1 MKKTDIRSMT
11 PDELERFV
19 VEDLKDKK
27 FRAKQIYDW
36 MHVKLVQDF
45 DEMSNLSKDLR
56 VRLVQQATLCP
67 LEIVDC
73 LISKLDGTR
82 KYLFR
87 LEDGSIIES
96 VLMKYKHGNSVC
108 ISSQVGCRMGC
119 RFCASTLLGLERNL
133 TTAEMLGQIYAIQKD
148 SGERVSNVV
157 IMGTGEPMDNY
168 DAVVRFMRMISD
180 EKGLNISQRN
190 ITVSTCGLVPEIYRL
205 ADEHLQITLAISLH
219 ATNDAKRQSMM
230 PIANRYSIEEL
241 LKACRYYYD
250 TNGRRLTFEY
260 SLASG
265 VNDDP
270 EDARALGGLLKGFLW
285 HVNLIPI
292 NPVEEREFVQSDRKS
307 IVNFKNNLEKYGGNV
322 TIRREMGRDI
332 QAACGQLRRRYMTQ
346 IGEKE
351 V

>member
-1 MKKTDIRSMT
+1 MEKKDIRSMT
-11 PDELERFV
+11 PEELEAFV
-19 VEDLKDKK
+19 VNDLKEKK
-27 FRAKQIYDW
+27 FRARQIYDW
-36 MHVKLVQDF
+36 MHVKCVQNF
-45 DEMSNLSKDLR
+45 DEMTNLSKDLR
-56 VRLVQQATLCP
+56 QKLSENATLCP
-67 LEIVDC
+67 VEKADC
-73 LISKLDGTR
+73 LISQIDGTR

-87 LEDGSIIES
+87 MEDGSIIES

-133 TTAEMLGQIYAIQKD
+133 NTSEMLGQIYAIQRD
-148 SGERVSNVV
+148 TGERVSNVV
-157 IMGTGEPMDNY
+157 IMGTGEPLDNY
-168 DAVVRFMRMISD
+168 DAVVRFIRMISD

-190 ITVSTCGLVPEIYRL
+190 ITLSTCGIVPKIYQL

-219 ATNDAKRQSMM
+219 ASDNEKRKSMM
-230 PIANRYSIEEL
+230 PIANKYDMDTL
-241 LKACRYYYD
+241 LEACRYYYE

-260 SLASG
+260 SLARG
-265 VNDDP
+265 VNDSP
-270 EDARALGGLLKGFLW
+270 EDARTLAKLLKGFMW

-292 NPVEEREFVQSDRKS
+292 NPVEERSYVQSDRKS
-307 IVNFKNNLEKYGGNV
+307 IVNFKNSLEKYGGNV

>member
-1 MKKTDIRSMT
+1 MEKKDIRSMT
-11 PDELERFV
+11 PEELEAFV
-19 VEDLKDKK
+19 VNDLKDKK
-27 FRAKQIYDW
+27 FRARQIYDW
-36 MHVKLVQDF
+36 MHVKCVQNF
-45 DEMSNLSKDLR
+45 DEMTNLSKVLR
-56 VRLVQQATLCP
+56 QKLSENATLCP
-67 LEIVDC
+67 VEKADC
-73 LISKLDGTR
+73 LISQIDGTR

-87 LEDGSIIES
+87 MEDGSIIES

-133 TTAEMLGQIYAIQKD
+133 NTSEMLGQIYAIQRD
-148 SGERVSNVV
+148 TGERVSNVV
-157 IMGTGEPMDNY
+157 IMGTGEPLDNY
-168 DAVVRFMRMISD
+168 DAVVRFIRMISD

-190 ITVSTCGLVPEIYRL
+190 ITLSTCGIVPKIYQL

-219 ATNDAKRQSMM
+219 ASDNEKRKSMM
-230 PIANRYSIEEL
+230 PIANKYDMDTL
-241 LKACRYYYD
+241 LEACRYYYE

-260 SLASG
+260 SLARG
-265 VNDDP
+265 VNDSP
-270 EDARALGGLLKGFLW
+270 EDSRALAKLLKGFMW

-292 NPVEEREFVQSDRKS
+292 NPVEERSYVQSDRKS
-307 IVNFKNNLEKYGGNV
+307 IVNFKNSLEKYGGNV

>member
-1 MKKTDIRSMT
+1 MERTDIRSMT
-11 PDELERFV
+11 LKELENFV
-19 VEDLKDKK
+19 VQDLKDKK
-27 FRAKQIYDW
+27 FRTKQIYDW

-56 VRLVQQATLCP
+56 TRLAAMATLCP

-73 LISKLDGTR
+73 LISELDGTR

-119 RFCASTLLGLERNL
+119 KFCASTLLGLERNL
-133 TTAEMLGQIYAIQKD
+133 TTAEMLGQIYAIQRD
-148 SGERVSNVV
+148 TGERVSNIV

-168 DAVVRFMRMISD
+168 DNVVKFLRMISD
-180 EKGLNISQRN
+180 DQGLNISQRN
-190 ITVSTCGLVPEIYRL
+190 ITLSTCGLVPEIYRL

-219 ATNDAKRQSMM
+219 ASNNDKRMSMM
-230 PIANRYSIEEL
+230 PIAKRYNIEEL

-260 SLASG
+260 SLAAG
-265 VNDDP
+265 VNDSP
-270 EDARALGGLLKGFLW
+270 EDAKALAGLLKGFMW

-292 NPVEEREFVQSDRKS
+292 NPVEERSYVQSDRKS
-307 IVNFKNNLEKYGGNV
+307 VVNFKNNLEKYGGNV

-346 IGEKE
+346 IEEKE
-351 V
+351 G

>member
-1 MKKTDIRSMT
+1 MEKKDIRSMT
-11 PDELERFV
+11 PEELEAFV
-19 VEDLKDKK
+19 VNDLKDKK
-27 FRAKQIYDW
+27 FRARQIYDW
-36 MHVKLVQDF
+36 MHVKCVQNF
-45 DEMSNLSKDLR
+45 DEMTNLSKDLR
-56 VRLVQQATLCP
+56 QKLSENATLCP
-67 LEIVDC
+67 VEKADC
-73 LISKLDGTR
+73 LISQIDGTR

-87 LEDGSIIES
+87 MEDGSIIES

-133 TTAEMLGQIYAIQKD
+133 NTSEMLGQIYAIQRD
-148 SGERVSNVV
+148 TGERVSNVV
-157 IMGTGEPMDNY
+157 IMGTGEPLDNY
-168 DAVVRFMRMISD
+168 DAVVRFIRMISD

-190 ITVSTCGLVPEIYRL
+190 ITLSTCGIVPKIYQL

-219 ATNDAKRQSMM
+219 ASDNEKRKSMM
-230 PIANRYSIEEL
+230 PIANKYDMDTL
-241 LKACRYYYD
+241 LEACRYYYE
-250 TNGRRLTFEY
+250 TNGIRLTFEY
-260 SLASG
+260 SLARG
-265 VNDDP
+265 VNDSP
-270 EDARALGGLLKGFLW
+270 EDARALAKLLKGFMW

-292 NPVEEREFVQSDRKS
+292 NPVEERSYVQSDRKS
-307 IVNFKNNLEKYGGNV
+307 IVNFKNSLEKYGGNV

>member
-1 MKKTDIRSMT
+1 MEKTDIRSMT
-11 PDELERFV
+11 LDELETFV
-19 VEDLKDKK
+19 VCELNDKK

-36 MHVKLVQDF
+36 MHTKLVQDF
-45 DEMSNLSKDLR
+45 EEMTNLSKDLR
-56 VRLVQQATLCP
+56 NRLVEKATLRP
-67 LEIVDC
+67 VEIVDR
-73 LISKLDGTR
+73 LVSEIDGTR

-87 LEDGSIIES
+87 MEDGSIIES

-119 RFCASTLLGLERNL
+119 RFCASTLLGLERHL
-133 TTAEMLGQIYAIQKD
+133 AVSEMLGQVYAIQRE
-148 SGERVSNVV
+148 SGERVSNVGM
-157 IMGTGEPMDNY
+157 MGTGEPLDNY
-168 DAVVRFMRMISD
+168 DSAVRFIRMISD
-180 EKGLNISQRN
+180 EKGLHISQRN
-190 ITVSTCGLVPEIYRL
+190 ITLSTCGLVPEIYRL

-219 ATNDAKRQSMM
+219 ASNNEKRKSMM
-230 PIANRYSIEEL
+230 PIANRYDIDEL

-265 VNDDP
+265 VNDSP
-270 EDARALGGLLKGFLW
+270 EDAKALAKLLKGFMW

-292 NPVEEREFVQSDRKS
+292 NPVEEREYIQSDRKS